1 MARART
7 AYSMSRRRLCWT
19 LAGILAAPGIA
30 TGQAPRVRRIGVLE
44 PGIPETPDAIWSQA
58 KPLRELGLVEGQNL
72 LVERRYGNEEREA
85 LQPLAEELVRARV
98 DIIVTAGTP
107 ATLAAKHATTT
118 IPIVFRY
125 AGDAVRSGL
134 VASLARPGGNVTGY
148 SGESTE
154 LAGKQLSLL
163 KDLLPQLRRV
173 GVLEPVG
180 NPYFRQLLRQFQ
192 QVCQSLGLEAVA
204 VEITPAS
211 KIDAVIAELVRQHA
225 EALVVPSQGAA
236 SQYRLE
242 IFEIATK
249 YGLPTMSNNDY
260 MVQEGGA
267 LITYSPTSDEQDRI
281 RAYHIDRILRGAKPA
296 DLPIRQPTKFVLIVN
311 LKTARALGLTI
322 PTELL
327 LRADEVIR

>member
-1 MARART
+1 MARDQE
-7 AYSMSRRRLCWT
+7 AYSTRRNFCRT
-19 LAGILAAPGIA
+19 LAAVLFAPGIA
-30 TGQAPRVRRIGVLE
+30 IAQTSKEVRRIGVLE

-58 KPLRELGLVEGQNL
+58 EPLRELGWVEGQNL
-72 LVERRYGNEEREA
+72 LVERRYGKDEREA

-107 ATLAAKHATTT
+107 ATLAAKRATTT

-134 VASLARPGGNVTGY
+134 VTSLARPGGNVTGY

-154 LAGKQLSLL
+154 ITAKQLSLL

-192 QVCQSLGLEAVA
+192 QVCQSLGLEAVS

-225 EALVVPSQGAA
+225 EALLVPSQGAA
-236 SQYRLE
+236 AQHRLE

-260 MVQEGGA
+260 MVREVGA

-296 DLPIRQPTKFVLIVN
+296 DLPIRQPTKFVLIIN

-322 PTELL
+322 PKDLL
-327 LRADEVIR
+327 LRADEVIQ